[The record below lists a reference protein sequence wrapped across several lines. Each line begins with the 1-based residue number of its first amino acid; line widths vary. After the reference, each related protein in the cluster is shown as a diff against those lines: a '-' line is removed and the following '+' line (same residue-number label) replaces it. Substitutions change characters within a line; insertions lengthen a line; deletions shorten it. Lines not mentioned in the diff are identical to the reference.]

1 MPCEH
6 FPSPLLISFPFFI
19 DGADFLIF
27 FLNAPYLVPSLSPS
41 EAGERVLAG
50 QSQSKLW
57 TKQFATSPAKFCF
70 HCIPLHPLSE
80 HPPQSVSTSYHS
92 PHSPFNHFFP
102 EGIWTTRT
110 KTVVKVLSISN
121 PWGYLEACNEDDTT
135 LSQNDE
141 YLWNYRCQ
149 QISGADSAC
158 MCGGC
163 GGGNR
168 YAQTAAF
175 SASS

>member
-1 MPCEH
+1 MSNCICICKSVLLDEMPCEH

-19 DGADFLIF
+19 DGADFFIF

-80 HPPQSVSTSYHS
+80 HPPPSLFPPHITAPTPPSTTS
-92 PHSPFNHFFP
+92 FP
-102 EGIWTTRT
+102 KGFEQ
-110 KTVVKVLSISN
+110 
-121 PWGYLEACNEDDTT
+121 LE
-135 LSQNDE
+135 LRQ
-141 YLWNYRCQ
+141 W
-149 QISGADSAC
+149 
-158 MCGGC
+158 
-163 GGGNR
+163 
-168 YAQTAAF
+168 
-175 SASS
+175 